1 MTLPTEMGDEPSG
14 LRLTLTR
21 RVAEPA
27 AYLTSGLFRSGR
39 SGGVLDHVREMSA
52 CRRVQGVESFSRS
65 VVYDHVEGA
74 AGVGGSADA
83 RVTKPLLDPL
93 EVLSIVSHVVTG

>member
-27 AYLTSGLFRSGR
+27 AYLTRGSFLVFT
-39 SGGVLDHVREMSA
+39 GGVKLPSA
-52 CRRVQGVESFSRS
+52 RHE
-65 VVYDHVEGA
+65 
-74 AGVGGSADA
+74 
-83 RVTKPLLDPL
+83 
-93 EVLSIVSHVVTG
+93 